1 MVSFSST
8 NTESVWELDEHRFV
22 YIVEPPQR
30 GGYGVIRVSV
40 DTIWTSVS
48 PGSERGSSPH
58 SEKCMATPCAKSPR
72 THCNE
77 IGVGG
82 RSSVSRRQTERRSMR
97 WSSSRDSTGTDGQ
110 GTQP

>member
-48 PGSERGSSPH
+48 PGSPSADPARTARNVWQRRAQSLREPI
-58 SEKCMATPCAKSPR
+58 APR
-72 THCNE
+72 SAWAAVQCE
-77 IGVGG
+77 QAAD
-82 RSSVSRRQTERRSMR
+82 REAFKALEQQS
-97 WSSSRDSTGTDGQ
+97 
-110 GTQP
+110 